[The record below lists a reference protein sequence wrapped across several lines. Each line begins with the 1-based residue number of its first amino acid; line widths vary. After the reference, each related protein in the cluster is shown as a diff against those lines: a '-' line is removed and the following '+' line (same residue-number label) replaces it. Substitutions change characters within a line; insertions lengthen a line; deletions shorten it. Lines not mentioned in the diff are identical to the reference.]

1 MTTLELH
8 RFQTLE
14 RELGCR
20 PNLVLNFVVN
30 FFSKEIPV
38 IRIYSAIKSQLN
50 PQKSIISQLFEIR
63 SNLK

>member
-8 RFQTLE
+8 RFQNLE
-14 RELGCR
+14 REFGLR
-20 PNLVLNFVVN
+20 PNLVLNFVVT

-38 IRIYSAIKSQLN
+38 SKIYSAIKSQLN
-50 PQKSIISQLFEIR
+50 PQKSIIAQLFEIR